1 MLRFFVAG
9 IMQGSLA
16 EVAIHDQSYRGA
28 IKSAIKTHFAEAEI
42 IDPIELHPDAGLNY
56 GPEEAKRVLLELAEE
71 AGRADVLI
79 AYVPE
84 ASMGTAV
91 EMWQAYRAGKL
102 VLTISPLAENWVVRF
117 LSTRVFASLGV
128 FECFVA
134 EGGLERLLQAREFDR
149 LVSLDQNRNVPL

>member
-1 MLRFFVAG
+1 VLRFFVAG

-16 EVAIHDQSYRGA
+16 EVGIHDQSYRVA
-28 IKSAIKTHFAEAEI
+28 IGSAIKARFAEAEI

-71 AGRADVLI
+71 AARADVLI

-91 EMWQAYRAGKL
+91 EMWQAYRAGKP
-102 VLTISPLAENWVVRF
+102 VLTISPLAENWVIRF
-117 LSTRVFASLGV
+117 LSTRVFPSIGA
-128 FECFVA
+128 FESFVS
-134 EGGLERLLQAREFDR
+134 EGELERLLERGEFG
-149 LVSLDQNRNVPL
+149 L

>member
-1 MLRFFVAG
+1 MRFFIAG

-16 EVAIHDQSYRGA
+16 EADIHDQSYRAAIRAA
-28 IKSAIKTHFAEAEI
+28 IKSRFGEAEI

-56 GPEEAKRVLLELAEE
+56 GPEEARRTLLEMTEE
-71 AGRADVLI
+71 AAQADVLI

-91 EMWQAYRAGKL
+91 EMWQAYRAGKP

-117 LSTRVFASLGV
+117 LSTRVFPSLAA
-128 FECFVA
+128 FESFVA
-134 EGGLERLLQAREFDR
+134 EGELEKLFEL
-149 LVSLDQNRNVPL
+149 